1 MATVTPVKRNNSKT
15 DNRIIPIKMVK
26 TLITRHFEQRIANT
40 HNPSVDFPNI
50 SEHHSPPRRNIHKYF
65 IPEDRSFSIP
75 RRTHDPDELKTCLNI
90 DPDHKITLNS
100 GHIVLAMTRK
110 PTPRIGSLSM
120 NTVHRSQPD
129 RFVSDNEIIEL
140 LKYVGHNPQTHGQ
153 HANEVGSTNTISS
166 PRYSNSNLQQYIRI
180 SRPAWNIFLKCY
192 LRLRPKTDN
201 PITIDFHDTWDALV
215 KQNNNALRN
224 RPGIGYLTNLK
235 RPTGL
240 EWTCIGKAEAPSAH
254 IHTSFQ
260 LQKLIES
267 KTIDWASTKDTK
279 GRMPKYST
287 IAYTRSTQHQKPYN
301 TRGPTCHVNNNNFS
315 IQ

>member
-1 MATVTPVKRNNSKT
+1 MWQREHAPYITAREPNCLWRITDLRPDANNHIMATVTPIKRNNSKT

-129 RFVSDNEIIEL
+129 RFVSDNEI
-140 LKYVGHNPQTHGQ
+140 
-153 HANEVGSTNTISS
+153 
-166 PRYSNSNLQQYIRI
+166 
-180 SRPAWNIFLKCY
+180 
-192 LRLRPKTDN
+192 
-201 PITIDFHDTWDALV
+201 
-215 KQNNNALRN
+215 
-224 RPGIGYLTNLK
+224 LT
-235 RPTGL
+235 
-240 EWTCIGKAEAPSAH
+240 
-254 IHTSFQ
+254 Q
-260 LQKLIES
+260 
-267 KTIDWASTKDTK
+267 
-279 GRMPKYST
+279 
-287 IAYTRSTQHQKPYN
+287 
-301 TRGPTCHVNNNNFS
+301 
-315 IQ
+315 